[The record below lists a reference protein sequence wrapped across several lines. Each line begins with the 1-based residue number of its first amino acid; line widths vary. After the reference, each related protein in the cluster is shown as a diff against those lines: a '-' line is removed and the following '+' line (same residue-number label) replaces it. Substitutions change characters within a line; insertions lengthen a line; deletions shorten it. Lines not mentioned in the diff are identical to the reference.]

1 LNIVQ
6 PNYLYLGKKDAQQ
19 LKIIQNMIEDFS
31 LKIIVQGCQII
42 RDNDGLA
49 LSSRNRYLSIK
60 ERGLATSI
68 YSALGMSHKYFLLG
82 ERKVGKLTNIF
93 VDNLAPGLEKSID
106 YVSIVNVNDFEQCD
120 DIIVDNSLLLVA
132 LFVGDTRLIDNVE
145 LKLK

>member
-1 LNIVQ
+1 
-6 PNYLYLGKKDAQQ
+6 
-19 LKIIQNMIEDFS
+19 
-31 LKIIVQGCQII
+31 
-42 RDNDGLA
+42 
-49 LSSRNRYLSIK
+49 
-60 ERGLATSI
+60 
-68 YSALGMSHKYFLLG
+68 MSHKYFLLG